1 MRSRLTPDAERRLLK
16 AVDSG
21 MDGALVRERFGLTE
35 GQVTNLLGRLR
46 RQRREAMS
54 ARSET
59 AHQSD
64 PANQQDA
71 AGG

>member
-1 MRSRLTPDAERRLLK
+1 MRSPLTPDAERRFLK
-16 AVDSG
+16 AIEDG
-21 MDGALVRERFGLTE
+21 MESSLVRERFGLTE
-35 GQVTNLLGRLR
+35 GQATNLLCRLR
-46 RQRREAMS
+46 RQRRAAMS